1 MPPFYLDAG
10 VDVLGAGTV
19 ALAAGAGAVGA
30 GAGFTAAVLVDEVL
44 GAAEL

>member
-19 ALAAGAGAVGA
+19 ALAAGAGAVGV

-44 GAAEL
+44 GTAEL